1 MDGTGL
7 LEQMDFSLIND
18 MLNEVF
24 PSGSMTFQEM
34 LKKAMEGEIGLSIQS
49 LLDMLKGALLQ
60 GIVESRNIFLAV
72 LVLGIFGALLT
83 NVTEL
88 LENKQV
94 AEFAH
99 YFIFLLLAV
108 LLFKSFQLS
117 LDIAKGAIEKIVDFM
132 RAFIPAY
139 SLSLCFSSGTMT
151 AYSYYQLVF
160 IIIYGVEALLF
171 SVFIPLCECY
181 AFLAVM
187 NGISG
192 TGRFEGILKILDKV
206 IRGGVKGASVLTV
219 GSSML
224 HSMLT
229 PAIDNL
235 NTKLVQKSIGMIPG
249 LGDVSDSVTEVFLG
263 SALLIKNS
271 IGVVAL
277 IVLLLICLF
286 PLVKLFC
293 IGSALKL
300 AGALLGM
307 FGEKKQV
314 HFIEQMGNGSFH
326 MFQIT
331 LCVMVMFFISI
342 AMIASVTI
350 GGM

>member
-1 MDGTGL
+1 MNGMNV

-18 MLNEVF
+18 MLDDIF
-24 PSGSMTFQEM
+24 PSGSMSFQEM
-34 LKKAMEGEIGLSIQS
+34 LGKIMEGNMELSIQS
-49 LLDMLKGALLQ
+49 VSAMVKEALFR
-60 GIVESRNIFLAV
+60 GIGESRNIFLAV

-83 NVTEL
+83 NVTNL
-88 LENKQV
+88 FENKQV

-99 YFIFLLLAV
+99 YFIFLLLAI

-117 LDIAKGAIEKIVDFM
+117 LEISEGAIGKIVDFM

-139 SLSLCFSSGTMT
+139 SLSLCFSSGAMT
-151 AYSYYQLVF
+151 AYSYYQFVF
-160 IIIYGVEALLF
+160 IIIYGLESLLF
-171 SVFIPLCECY
+171 AFFIPLCQCY

-187 NGISG
+187 NGVSG
-192 TGRFEGILKILDKV
+192 AKRLEGILILLDKV
-206 IRGGVKGASVLTV
+206 IKGGVKLASFLTI
-219 GSSML
+219 GSSVL
-224 HSMLT
+224 HSMLM
-229 PAIDNL
+229 PAIDNV
-235 NTKLVQKSIGMIPG
+235 NTKLVQKSIGMVPG
-249 LGDVSDSVTEVFLG
+249 LGDVTDSMTEVFLG

-271 IGVVAL
+271 IGVAAL
-277 IVLLLICLF
+277 ILLLLICMV

-293 IGSALKL
+293 IGGALKL

-307 FGEKKQV
+307 FGDGKQV

-331 LCVMVMFFISI
+331 LCTMVMFFISVALI
-342 AMIASVTI
+342 AGVTI